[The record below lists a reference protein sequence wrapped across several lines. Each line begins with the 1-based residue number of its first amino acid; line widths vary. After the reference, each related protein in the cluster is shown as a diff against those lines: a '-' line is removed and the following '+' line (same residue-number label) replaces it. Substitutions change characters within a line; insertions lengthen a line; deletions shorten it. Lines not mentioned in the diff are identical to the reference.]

1 MAKRGGKQLVRDM
14 AEDIEVHVPL
24 QAVVLAD
31 SFTTKFRPI
40 TLEKPKV
47 RTVSGLVAL
56 HW

>member
-1 MAKRGGKQLVRDM
+1 
-14 AEDIEVHVPL
+14 
-24 QAVVLAD
+24 VLAD